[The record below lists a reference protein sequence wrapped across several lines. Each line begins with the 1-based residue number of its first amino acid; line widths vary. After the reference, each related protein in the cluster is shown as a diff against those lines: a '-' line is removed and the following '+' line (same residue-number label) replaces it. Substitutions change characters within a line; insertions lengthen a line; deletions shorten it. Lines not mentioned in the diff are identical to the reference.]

1 MLVQY
6 RLAMSKV
13 QYNEM
18 MILKVCLSS
27 ANKSSVP
34 TALLE
39 KE

>member
-1 MLVQY
+1 MQC
-6 RLAMSKV
+6 
-13 QYNEM
+13 NEI

-34 TALLE
+34 TAVLE